1 MSNPYGLSF
10 GIFGGHSLE
19 DASDVLVKGDS
30 VRWFH
35 GRRIDNPN
43 THGTGCTLSSAIAS
57 GLAQGNGIEQAVRR
71 AKGFVRG
78 ALSTG
83 LDLGQGS
90 GPLDHMWCHGK
101 PHLPYNA

>member
-1 MSNPYGLSF
+1 MIYL
-10 GIFGGHSLE
+10 
-19 DASDVLVKGDS
+19 
-30 VRWFH
+30 
-35 GRRIDNPN
+35 DNAA
-43 THGTGCTLSSAIAS
+43 TTLYKPRAV
-57 GLAQGNGIEQAVRR
+57 EQAVRR

>member
-1 MSNPYGLSF
+1 MLTCAFFGHRELLLPDIPQKLDAALSLLLARDTAF
-10 GIFGGHSLE
+10 CF
-19 DASDVLVKGDS
+19 LVG
-30 VRWFH
+30 
-35 GRRIDNPN
+35 
-43 THGTGCTLSSAIAS
+43 GTGEFDAMA
-57 GLAQGNGIEQAVRR
+57 AQAVRR

-101 PHLPYNA
+101 PHLPYSA